1 MGVLSM
7 PVWWQ
12 QKRSSVRA
20 YFVSSQVYLCGGREK
35 SPMSFL
41 WGQRTG
47 KAKDH
52 TVDREKDDNGP
63 HDSDHCEACNVGCC
77 SHYIGVDPVFAG

>member
-35 SPMSFL
+35 SPMFL